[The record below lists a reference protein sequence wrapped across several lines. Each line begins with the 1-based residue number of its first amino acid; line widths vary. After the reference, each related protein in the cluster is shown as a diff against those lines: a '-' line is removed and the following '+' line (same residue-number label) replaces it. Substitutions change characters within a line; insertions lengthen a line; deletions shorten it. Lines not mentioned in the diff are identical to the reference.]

1 MLYIN
6 ENIPCR
12 LLNEHPKFPDLE
24 LILFEL
30 HQSKR
35 KWFFQG
41 ICKPPCQN
49 DTEFPNRLN
58 SILDHY
64 LTTHENIIL
73 IGDFNLC
80 LENTYLETTFRKL

>member
-12 LLNEHPKFPDLE
+12 PLNEHPKFSDLE
-24 LILFEL
+24 LIVFEF

-35 KWFFQG
+35 KWLFLG

-49 DTEFPNRLN
+49 EIEFLHRIN
-58 SILDHY
+58 SILDPY
-64 LTTHENIIL
+64 LTTYENIIL
-73 IGDFNLC
+73 IGDFN
-80 LENTYLETTFRKL
+80 

>member
-12 LLNEHPKFPDLE
+12 PINEHPKFPDLE
-24 LILFEL
+24 LIVFEL

-35 KWFFQG
+35 KLVFLG
-41 ICKPPCQN
+41 IYKPPCQN
-49 DTEFPNRLN
+49 DIEFLNRKN

-64 LTTHENIIL
+64 LTTYENIIL
-73 IGDFNLC
+73 IGDLNLC
-80 LENTYLETTFRKL
+80 IENTHLEASKL

>member
-12 LLNEHPKFPDLE
+12 PLNEHPKFPDLE
-24 LILFEL
+24 LIVFEL

-35 KWFFQG
+35 KWLFQG
-41 ICKPPCQN
+41 IYKPPCQN
-49 DTEFPNRLN
+49 DIEFLNQIN

-64 LTTHENIIL
+64 LTT
-73 IGDFNLC
+73 
-80 LENTYLETTFRKL
+80 YETSFWLGT

>member
-12 LLNEHPKFPDLE
+12 PLNEYPKFPDLE
-24 LILFEL
+24 LIVFEL

-35 KWFFQG
+35 KWLFLG

-49 DTEFPNRLN
+49 
-58 SILDHY
+58 
-64 LTTHENIIL
+64 
-73 IGDFNLC
+73 
-80 LENTYLETTFRKL
+80 

>member
-12 LLNEHPKFPDLE
+12 PLNEHPKFPDLE
-24 LILFEL
+24 LIVFEL

-35 KWFFQG
+35 KWVFLG
-41 ICKPPCQN
+41 IYKPPCQN
-49 DTEFPNRLN
+49 DIEFLNRKN

-64 LTTHENIIL
+64 LTTYENIIL
-73 IGDFNLC
+73 IGDLNLC
-80 LENTYLETTFRKL
+80 VENTHLEASKL